1 MNDSADTQRFLP
13 YDSQAAVAYLKNM
26 QSVINHF
33 STLGSLCKTFSV
45 TMIGVGIAFD
55 MTKNDPSVIVYLIVA
70 AIFFWILNSYY
81 LSIECVWKEQYRVFS
96 EKLINHKAVASDLFF
111 KPTRVGRI
119 KSLTH
124 EMFAIHDGDRL
135 FFPAVIG
142 LLIIYY
148 VSLLLR

>member
-1 MNDSADTQRFLP
+1 MNDSADVQRFLP

-55 MTKNDPSVIVYLIVA
+55 VTKSDPSVIAYLIVA
-70 AIFFWILNSYY
+70 TIFFWILNSYY
-81 LSIECVWKEQYRVFS
+81 LSIECMWKEQYRVFS
-96 EKLINHKAVASDLFF
+96 EKLINNQAFASDLFF
-111 KPTRVGRI
+111 KPTRDGRI
-119 KSLTH
+119 KSLT
-124 EMFAIHDGDRL
+124 EQMFAIQDGDRL

-142 LLIIYY
+142 LLAIYY
-148 VSLLLR
+148 LSLLPR